1 MTLTKWTLGNGQ
13 QWASDGPWTWNSVAT
28 PWQDY
33 FQEYFQAVKLTDS
46 LGVVVWFEPTAT
58 ADDGTPSHL
67 YEWTG
72 YTIKARTVAL
82 DSSLAMGPILTL
94 FTNSSTTDFDA
105 PEGFTVER
113 LTDDYCV
120 VGWGMYDFVSHNTE
134 GGLILIGRTG
144 STLSVVDTEMMAS
157 GFRTAWPSAF
167 IAKSPTQPEFYLHY
181 NYSGSTNTATYER
194 VTYGVGGLTRNASAS
209 IAMLA
214 DGPVDGYWDVESLH
228 VTSDGRVWAFQT
240 GSMTL
245 GGTLVTA
252 YTEITLDGSRNPTGS
267 SGTRTI
273 IPALSGSWWTAQNAS
288 KSTAPPGSDH
298 DHLWAFGSDVGLVTF
313 QMGAGRIVY
322 SAGAWTVTD
331 FTAFEMPAWP
341 DATDTV
347 LQGYGSSTTFGIYQ
361 IYYASVS
368 YPWSLTIAPGGNIAW
383 AGPIHFP
390 SASGVLGGARVNAC
404 WVLVGAN
411 QGYVFQDN
419 VIDGLT
425 PYQTV
430 NDYGV
435 GHPSIGGSYGADTS
449 TSGAYS
455 NTAVIAT
462 DSGAVFFQSMDT
474 WYKTDGSGDRVLSL
488 GYVHWV
494 SEVRMRAHYNRAIM
508 DREGNLIPGCT
519 VRVIDPADGVTN
531 LTDQIFVSQSGS
543 ATRSNPY
550 VCDDGILDFYLAQER
565 RVRLG
570 ITKPGT
576 TTEVVFD
583 GSDVL
588 SPPGAPAVPPGT

>member
-13 QWASDGPWTWNSVAT
+13 QWTSDGPWTWNSVAT

-33 FQEYFQAVKLTDS
+33 FQEYFQAVKLTDD
-46 LGVVVWFEPTAT
+46 LGIVVWFEPTAT
-58 ADDGTPSHL
+58 ADDGTPSHF

-72 YTIKARTVAL
+72 YTIKARTIAL

-94 FTNSSTTDFDA
+94 FTNSSTTDYDA

-113 LTDDYCV
+113 LTDDYSV
-120 VGWGMYDFVSHNTE
+120 VVWGMHDFGTGDTE
-134 GGLILIGRTG
+134 GGLILLQRTG
-144 STLSVVDTEMMAS
+144 NALSIVDTEMMAP
-157 GFRTAWPSAF
+157 GFRVAWPSAC
-167 IAKSPTQPEFYLHY
+167 IAKSPSQPEFYFHY

-194 VTYGVGGLTRNASAS
+194 VTYGVGGLTRNASSS
-209 IAMLA
+209 IAMIA

-228 VTSDGRVWAFQT
+228 VSDDGRVWAFQT
-240 GSMTL
+240 GSLTL

-273 IPALSGSWWTAQNAS
+273 IPALSGSWWTAQNAA
-288 KSTAPPGSDH
+288 KSVAPPGSSH
-298 DHLWAFGSDVGLVTF
+298 DTLWAFGSDVGLVTF
-313 QMGAGRIVY
+313 QMGVGRIVY
-322 SAGAWTVTD
+322 AAGAWTVD
-331 FTAFEMPAWP
+331 QFTAFEMPAWP

-368 YPWSLTIAPGGNIAW
+368 YPWSLTVSPNGNVAW
-383 AGPIHFP
+383 AGPIHIP
-390 SASGVLGGARVNAC
+390 SGSSVLGGARLNVC
-404 WVLVGAN
+404 WVLTATE

-419 VIDGLT
+419 VIYGLT
-425 PYQTV
+425 PYQTD
-430 NDYGV
+430 NDYGT
-435 GHPSIGGSYGADTS
+435 GHPSIGGAYGADTA

-462 DSGAVFFQSMDT
+462 DQGAVFFQSMDT

-494 SEVRMRAHYNRAIM
+494 SEIRMRAHYNRAIM

-519 VRVIDPADGVTN
+519 VRVIDPADGVTS
-531 LTDQIFVSQSGS
+531 LTDQIFVSQFGS